1 MEKLSTNSYL
11 LITGATGGIGS
22 AICKMLPG
30 YDITPIIGFHKNQLQ
45 AKNLSKECG
54 GFTVNINMSCEDS
67 MEKAILNIASNL
79 KDGDSLIGVILAA
92 SPPPDL
98 SSFFNINSE
107 QLLSQ
112 FQVNVIGTHFLVSR
126 LIKNFFRKE
135 KAGKVLGVLSNAIGD
150 ESRDPVTG
158 MGAYV
163 IAKTALKSMLA
174 VCAVEYPWLEVKTFS
189 PSFTQTDMLKV
200 FDERYLEMI
209 SEKGKISTPE
219 DVAKL
224 IIQEII
230 T

>member
-11 LITGATGGIGS
+11 LVTGGTGGIGS

-150 ESRDPVTG
+150 ENRDPVTG